1 MGLSEKA
8 MRALKDNL
16 RLRNMI
22 TVQEE
27 CHYTTVERWM
37 RENNDNL
44 TKASILNL
52 IHNETGI
59 PISELL
65 SEKAEA

>member
-1 MGLSEKA
+1 MTLSKKA
-8 MRALKDNL
+8 HDSIKDNL
-16 RLRNMI
+16 RIRNLMAAA
-22 TVQEE
+22 VE
-27 CHYTTVERWM
+27 CHYTTIERWIK
-37 RENNDNL
+37 ENSENL
-44 TKASILNL
+44 TRASILNL